1 MRRIRLMLPGLLV
14 FISLII
20 VIMLL
25 KIVLASR
32 LRLPRRTISQW

>member
-1 MRRIRLMLPGLLV
+1 MLPGLLV

-32 LRLPRRTISQW
+32 LKLPRRTISQW